1 MLLFGLLLVPA
12 FNFQI
17 VLSLN
22 TSFGKYSHERKMLGS
37 GVYSRKMTVEI
48 LPPKQE
54 ELLRNWLREKTREVC
69 SRSPGLG
76 FVAFIPQDW
85 NDTKSSHLLN
95 AFSCLSCRLQQFV
108 VSIDRLH
115 LLPVTPILSP
125 LAMPARVAP
134 VGCVWRCGFQS
145 ITRFL

>member
-48 LPPKQE
+48 LPRKQE
-54 ELLRNWLREKTREVC
+54 ELFRNWLR
-69 SRSPGLG
+69 
-76 FVAFIPQDW
+76 D
-85 NDTKSSHLLN
+85 SSNSWSALIGSGKD
-95 AFSCLSCRLQQFV
+95 AEDDC
-108 VSIDRLH
+108 
-115 LLPVTPILSP
+115 
-125 LAMPARVAP
+125 
-134 VGCVWRCGFQS
+134 
-145 ITRFL
+145 